1 MAAATATTNPTHVIL
16 RFIVPPSLACEPG
29 GAASH
34 SLQSKTVSSPGI
46 FHPPKPVNEPV
57 KDYAPG
63 SPEREELRR
72 RLDQLQSE
80 RLEIPLVIGGED
92 VTTAKTAEV
101 VMPHRKSH
109 VLADVHQGGAPE
121 VERAIE
127 AAGEAWE
134 DWSRM
139 PWEERAAIFL
149 RAAELLA
156 GPWRSTLNASTML
169 GQSKTAHQAEI
180 DAACEVID
188 FYRFNVEFMTRIY
201 EEQPVSSQGVWNRLE
216 YRPLEG
222 FVFAVSPFNFTAIGA
237 NLPASAALMGNT
249 VVWKPAGTASYSA
262 HFLMG
267 LLQEAG
273 LPPGVI
279 NLVYGPGATIGDA
292 ALASPH
298 LAGVHF
304 TGSTGVFNSMW
315 NTIGSN
321 VGSYRNYP
329 RIVGETGG
337 KDFIVA
343 HPSADV
349 DAIATAIVR
358 GSFEYQ
364 GQKCSAASR
373 VYAPANL
380 WPELRERLADQ
391 VAQIKMGDVADFE
404 NFMGAV
410 IDAKS
415 LQTQS
420 EAIEEARAHKQTE
433 VLVGGGVNDEE
444 GFFVEPTVIETR
456 DPDFRLLRDELFGPV
471 VTAFVYPE
479 GKWSDTLGLVDRT
492 AAYGLTGAVFADDR
506 NAVLE
511 AKDAL
516 RYAAGNFYVND
527 KPTGAVVGQ
536 QPFGGGRASGTND
549 KAGSMWNLIRWCQP
563 PHDQGNLRPADGLSL
578 PVHGAG
584 RGRRQ
589 QHSVKLAGL
598 LAAAGVALVL
608 AASSDAGRIAG
619 TARPDLLLG
628 ISPPGSSRCP
638 CRQRP
643 DRRGRRRPGPGR
655 VRAGRR
661 PRRCRPKRPAG
672 R

>member
-1 MAAATATTNPTHVIL
+1 
-16 RFIVPPSLACEPG
+16 
-29 GAASH
+29 
-34 SLQSKTVSSPGI
+34 VSAPGI
-46 FHPPKPVNEPV
+46 FRPPTPTNEPV

-63 SPEREELRR
+63 SPERADLRR
-72 RLDQLQSE
+72 RLDQMQSE
-80 RLEIPLVIGGED
+80 RIELPLVIGGEE
-92 VTTAKTAEV
+92 VTTGTTAEV
-101 VMPHRKSH
+101 VMPHKKSH
-109 VLADVHQGGAPE
+109 VLADAHQGGAAE
-121 VERAIE
+121 VERAVDT
-127 AAGEAWE
+127 AAGAWE
-134 DWSRM
+134 DWSRL
-139 PWEERAAIFL
+139 PWEERAAVFL

-156 GPWRSTLNASTML
+156 GPWRATLNAATML

-180 DAACEVID
+180 DSACEVID

-201 EEQPVSSQGVWNRLE
+201 EEQPVSTQGVWNRME

-222 FVFAVSPFNFTAIGA
+222 FVFAVSPFNFTAIAA
-237 NLPASAALMGNT
+237 NLPASVALMGNT

-262 HFLMG
+262 HFLMK

-292 ALASPH
+292 ALASEH

-304 TGSTGVFNSMW
+304 TGSTAVFNSMW
-315 NTIGSN
+315 KTIGSN
-321 VGSYRNYP
+321 VGRYRNYP

-349 DAIATAIVR
+349 DAVATAIVR

-391 VAQIKMGDVADFE
+391 VAQIKMGDVADLE

-410 IDAKS
+410 IDEKS
-415 LQTQS
+415 LRTQK
-420 EAIEEARAHKQTE
+420 EAIDEARSHEQTE
-433 VLVGGGVNDEE
+433 VLVGGGVRDDE
-444 GFFVEPTVIETR
+444 GYFVEPTVIETR
-456 DPDFRLLRDELFGPV
+456 DPDFRLLREELFGPV

-479 GKWSDTLGLVDRT
+479 GKWSDTLELVDRT
-492 AAYGLTGAVFADDR
+492 APYGLTGAVFADDR
-506 NAVLE
+506 E
-511 AKDAL
+511 ALVEAQDAL

-549 KAGSMWNLIRWCQP
+549 KAGSMWNLIRWVSPRTIKETFVP
-563 PHDQGNLRPADGLSL
+563 PTDYRYPFMA
-578 PVHGAG
+578 
-584 RGRRQ
+584 
-589 QHSVKLAGL
+589 
-598 LAAAGVALVL
+598 
-608 AASSDAGRIAG
+608 
-619 TARPDLLLG
+619 
-628 ISPPGSSRCP
+628 
-638 CRQRP
+638 P
-643 DRRGRRRPGPGR
+643 DRDRSGGTR
-655 VRAGRR
+655 
-661 PRRCRPKRPAG
+661 
-672 R
+672 